1 MSADNASQSW
11 YTKYRPSKID
21 DYMGPAIKTVIKKR
35 FKNRAD
41 MPHVIMIHGPRG
53 TGKTTLARLITKYY
67 LCENPHEDGIPCEE
81 CDTCQSIN
89 EILIDGKNAEVEC
102 PGVTEVDA
110 TVANGKDAIREIIE
124 DAMQTPLYTEYKIV
138 IFDECHMITP
148 AAQNSLLKIVED
160 IPKHLVVIFASTNP
174 EKVLQTIKSRCQ
186 MTIEVRKQ
194 SVSDLVHRL
203 GQISEMENLTFSNE
217 ALEIIAKKGDRV
229 PRECINLLEAIAK
242 TYDKVVS
249 LENVKEYV
257 SDNGAENYIKYFEA
271 ANKSLSDIMTFI
283 RELNNNDVKIQ
294 DFTNGLTRF
303 VLDAIYIKNG
313 IALDDFPP
321 EYMKSIKQIFEIY
334 TSDEFDILLQI
345 IEYLNNNIRSD
356 DDIKNEL
363 LLTTTAMRISK
374 IDMITSDEN
383 NRYKQAIIENK
394 ESLAEH
400 SKRLKADNKLA
411 IEKLSS
417 ALGLQDINESFDD
430 VKEVTMPH
438 GLLNNVVIPTVPEN
452 DNKENNEDDNTEN
465 ADMNVVGI
473 DEFFNS

>member
-1 MSADNASQSW
+1 M
-11 YTKYRPSKID
+11 
-21 DYMGPAIKTVIKKR
+21 
-35 FKNRAD
+35 
-41 MPHVIMIHGPRG
+41 
-53 TGKTTLARLITKYY
+53 
-67 LCENPHEDGIPCEE
+67 
-81 CDTCQSIN
+81 
-89 EILIDGKNAEVEC
+89 
-102 PGVTEVDA
+102 
-110 TVANGKDAIREIIE
+110 
-124 DAMQTPLYTEYKIV
+124 
-138 IFDECHMITP
+138 
-148 AAQNSLLKIVED
+148 KIVED

-186 MTIEVRKQ
+186 LIIEVRKQ

-257 SDNGAENYIKYFEA
+257 SDNGAENYIRYFEA
-271 ANKSLSDIMTFI
+271 ANKSLSDIMSFI

-417 ALGLQDINESFDD
+417 ALGLRDINESFDD

-438 GLLNNVVIPTVPEN
+438 GLLDNVVIPNVPEN
-452 DNKENNEDDNTEN
+452 DNKENNDDDNTEN